1 VNVKALLCGAVA
13 LLIAA
18 PAAAQVGYPPARSPY
33 ADLEYKQ
40 ELTPLFG
47 YSRARVDPAG
57 ILPLS
62 SAIAGLR
69 YEVYVAGPVSFS
81 SDLTRTF
88 SNRNVIF
95 PSRPASLRAVGKES
109 APVYALDL
117 AVALSLT
124 GRKSWHSV
132 VPQLRGGVGIMAS
145 GAKDDSSGYKF
156 GTPFAFHFG
165 GGLKFVPGGRF
176 QLRADVTERL
186 FKQTYPDS
194 YFVPASDNT
203 AVLKDPTPRKFY
215 THHTAL
221 TVGVSYLFAR

>member
-1 VNVKALLCGAVA
+1 VKALLCGALA
-13 LLIAA
+13 LLFAV
-18 PAAAQVGYPPARSPY
+18 PAAAQVGHEPAQSPY
-33 ADLEYKQ
+33 TDLEYKQ

-47 YSRARVDPAG
+47 YARARTDPAG
-57 ILPLS
+57 ILPQ
-62 SAIAGLR
+62 SAALAGLH
-69 YEVYVAGPVSFS
+69 YEVHLAGPVAFT

-88 SNRNVIF
+88 SKRNVID
-95 PSRPASLRAVGKES
+95 PTLPAARRALGTETAAVYGVDVG
-109 APVYALDL
+109 
-117 AVALSLT
+117 VALSLT
-124 GRKSWHSV
+124 GRKSWHHV
-132 VPQLRGGVGIMAS
+132 VPQLRGGLGIMAS
-145 GAKDDSSGYKF
+145 PAKDSESGYKF

-194 YFVPASDNT
+194 YFANASDNT
-203 AVLKDPTPRKFY
+203 AVLKDPTARKFY